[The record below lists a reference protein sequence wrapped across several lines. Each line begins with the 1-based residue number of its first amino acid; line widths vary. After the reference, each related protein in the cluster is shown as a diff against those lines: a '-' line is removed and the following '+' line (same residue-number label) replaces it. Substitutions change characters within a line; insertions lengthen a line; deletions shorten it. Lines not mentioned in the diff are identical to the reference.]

1 MNPGQQNQ
9 TDQTA
14 NFFWLL
20 VIICLAGLAIWFFSK
35 QYVVIPF
42 FWLRSH
48 EIDVLRYLATWWT
61 PVAQTFHLP
70 VPDVAHLN
78 VLQNYI
84 DKSNPTKVTWREFT
98 LINVAIGDW
107 TRYPV
112 IVILLILATFMF
124 FQYGTALFHNLYTM
138 KTLRIIDQPE
148 WPQITP
154 VLSLDLIKEDISTGP
169 WAMAKLPIEFCR
181 EHDLLLLKTVNK
193 KQVWTLKQK
202 TAFRAFVVQLG
213 SLWVSVDALPI
224 HLQALVVIFMARVT
238 GQRPLA
244 KKLLCQIALST
255 VTGKLD
261 FTGVAEHLDTFRG
274 HKFIKW
280 LEKRHAY
287 VTTFMATLLEI
298 SRSDGVLAS
307 ADFLWLKPVD
317 RRMWYVLNNVGRRAA
332 TVEIAGVFSH
342 WKAEKKVGRALKTPM
357 IKNAVD
363 ALDESL
369 QNILYIAEEDRWH
382 TTNAD

>member
-20 VIICLAGLAIWFFSK
+20 VVICLAGLTIWYFDER
-35 QYVVIPF
+35 YVVIPF

-48 EIDVLRYLATWWT
+48 EIDVLRYLAAWWT

-70 VPDVAHLN
+70 IPDVAHLN

-84 DKSNPTKVTWREFT
+84 DKSNPAKVTWREFT
-98 LINVAIGDW
+98 LINVEIGNW

-112 IVILLILATFMF
+112 IIILAILAIFMF
-124 FQYGTALFHNLYTM
+124 FRYGTALFHNSYTM

-244 KKLLCQIALST
+244 KKLLSQIALST
-255 VTGKLD
+255 ATGKLD
-261 FTGVAEHLDTFRG
+261 FTGVAEHLQTFRG